1 MNDIRIKTKD
11 KKAYVYTPYNKNFVQ
26 KIKKIRCAAW
36 NGSAWTVDADFIPA
50 VREIA
55 KSIYGYDD
63 TEEVETV
70 TLRITFMQDNE
81 VYHDDIRLF
90 GKTIASAYGRD
101 SGAKLGKDAVLI
113 KGNACSGGSVKNW
126 RTIIV
131 AESVILLN
139 NVPRQMY
146 EKKNGVYDPEEIK
159 IEIVENDKIDINK
172 LKEEKERLLK
182 RIAEIDKVLTAN
194 AGEF

>member
-1 MNDIRIKTKD
+1 MNDIRIETKD
-11 KKAYVYTPYNKNFVQ
+11 KNFVQ

-36 NGSAWTVDADFIPA
+36 NGSAWTVDADFVPA

-63 TEEVETV
+63 TEEVEAV
-70 TLRITFMQDNE
+70 TLRITFMQDKE

-146 EKKNGVYDPEEIK
+146 EKKKGVYDPEEIK